1 MRSVQPDSTGYA
13 VRDAVKISYE
23 VFGRQ
28 EPAILLLPTWGI
40 IHSRF
45 WKGQV
50 GYLSR
55 HHRVITFDGRGSG
68 QSSAPADP
76 EGYAHGEFAADAL
89 AVLDATGTERAVVVG
104 SSAGVLWGIELTA
117 DHPDR
122 VLGLVCMG
130 TSFDLD
136 EPAPDPQAFHRQLT
150 SHEGWDKFNAEYL
163 LGGGYDDF
171 LGWFFPL
178 ACSEPH
184 SSKAIE
190 DGIGWAHDTTP
201 EALIAS
207 QRGMV
212 PYPPSR
218 LRELAG
224 RISRP
229 VLVIHGEDD
238 LIEPHSRG
246 VALARVTGGSLLS
259 LGGAGH
265 ASTRH
270 PVKVNQ
276 VLHDFAGSV
285 APVAPT
291 TRRWTRALNRPKR
304 VLYVSSPVGLGHA
317 RRDLAIAAELRA
329 IHPGLEIDWLAQPP
343 VTAVLTDEAERVH
356 PASRFLSSEV
366 AHIEDECAEHDL
378 HAFQAMRRMDEIL
391 VHNFM
396 VFSDVVGDEPYDL
409 VIGDE
414 AWDIDFFWHEN
425 PERKTTS
432 FAWMTDFVGW
442 LPMPDGGERE
452 RLLAADYNLEMIEQ
466 RARFKRI
473 RDRSIFVGNPDD
485 IVPDS
490 FGPGLPG
497 IRDWTAANFDFSGY
511 ITGFDPITSGQRD
524 QVRAELGFDDRPVCL
539 VTVGGTG
546 VGTALLDKVVA
557 AFPQAAAAVP
567 GLRMIVVT
575 GPRIDPRTIERR
587 PGLEIHGYLPRLYRW
602 LAACDLAVVQGG
614 LTTCMELTA
623 NRRPF
628 LYFPLGHHFE
638 QNYHVAHRLDRYGA
652 GRRMDFRTTTPTDI
666 AEAIATDIHAD
677 VTYRPV
683 ETVGAARAAHLLGEL
698 L

>member
-1 MRSVQPDSTGYA
+1 
-13 VRDAVKISYE
+13 VKIAYE
-23 VFGRQ
+23 VFGRL
-28 EPAILLLPTWGI
+28 EPTILLLPTWGI

-50 GYLSR
+50 GYLGR

-68 QSSAPADP
+68 QSSGPADP
-76 EGYAHGEFAADAL
+76 KDYAHHEFAADAL

-117 DHPDR
+117 DRPDR
-122 VLGLVCMG
+122 LLGLVCIG

-136 EPAPDPQAFHRQLT
+136 QPPPDPREFHRHLT
-150 SHEGWDKFNAEYL
+150 EHEGWDKFNAEYL

-171 LGWFFPL
+171 LDWFFPL
-178 ACSEPH
+178 ALSEPH

-207 QRGMV
+207 QHGMV

-218 LRELAG
+218 LRDLVG

-229 VLVIHGEDD
+229 VLVIHGEAD
-238 LIEPHSRG
+238 LVQPHSRG
-246 VALARVTGGSLLS
+246 VALARLTGGSLLS
-259 LGGAGH
+259 LAGAGH
-265 ASTRH
+265 AATRH
-270 PVKVNQ
+270 PVKLNQ
-276 VLHDFAGSV
+276 VLHDFAVSV
-285 APVAPT
+285 APIAPT

-317 RRDLAIAAELRA
+317 RRDLAIATELRA
-329 IHPGLEIDWLAQPP
+329 IHPDLEIDWLAQPP
-343 VTAVLTDEAERVH
+343 VTRVLTDEDERVH

-366 AHIEDECAEHDL
+366 AHIEDESAEHDL
-378 HAFQAMRRMDEIL
+378 YAFQAVRRMDEIL
-391 VHNFM
+391 LHNFM
-396 VFSDVVGDEPYDL
+396 VFSDVVNDQPYDL
-409 VIGDE
+409 VVGDE
-414 AWDIDFFWHEN
+414 AWDIDFYWHEN
-425 PERKTTS
+425 PELKTTS

-452 RLLAADYNLEMIEQ
+452 QRLTADYNLEMIEQ

-473 RDRSIFVGNPDD
+473 RDRSIFVGDPDD

-511 ITGFDPITSGQRD
+511 ITGFDPIDPGERD
-524 QVRAELGFDDRPVCL
+524 QVRAELGFNDRPVCL

-557 AFPQAAAAVP
+557 AFPRAAAAVP

-575 GPRIDPRTIERR
+575 GPLVDPRAIEQQ

-638 QNYHVAHRLDRYGA
+638 QTYHVAHRLERYGA
-652 GRRMDFRTTTPTDI
+652 GRRMEYQTTTPIDI
-666 AEAIATDIHAD
+666 AEAIAADIQQN

-683 ETVGAARAAHLLGEL
+683 ETDGAARAAHLLGEL

>member
-13 VRDAVKISYE
+13 VRDDVKISYE

-28 EPAILLLPTWGI
+28 EPTILLLPTWGI

-68 QSSAPADP
+68 QSSAPADT

-150 SHEGWDKFNAEYL
+150 SHEGRDKFNAEYL

-317 RRDLAIAAELRA
+317 RRDLAIAAELPA

-343 VTAVLTDEAERVH
+343 VTAVLTDEAERVR

-366 AHIEDECAEHDL
+366 AHIEDECGEHVL

-511 ITGFDPITSGQRD
+511 ITGFDPVDPGERD
-524 QVRAELGFDDRPVCL
+524 QLRVELGLDDRPVCV
-539 VTVGGTG
+539 VTVGGTA
-546 VGTALLDKVVA
+546 VGTALLDKVIA
-557 AFPQAAAAVP
+557 AFPQAAAAIP

-575 GPRIDPRTIERR
+575 GPRIDPGSISPT
-587 PGLEIHGYLPRLYRW
+587 PGLEVHGYLPRLYRW
-602 LAACDLAVVQGG
+602 LAACDIAVVQGG

-623 NRRPF
+623 NQRP
-628 LYFPLGHHFE
+628 
-638 QNYHVAHRLDRYGA
+638 
-652 GRRMDFRTTTPTDI
+652 
-666 AEAIATDIHAD
+666 
-677 VTYRPV
+677 
-683 ETVGAARAAHLLGEL
+683 
-698 L
+698 